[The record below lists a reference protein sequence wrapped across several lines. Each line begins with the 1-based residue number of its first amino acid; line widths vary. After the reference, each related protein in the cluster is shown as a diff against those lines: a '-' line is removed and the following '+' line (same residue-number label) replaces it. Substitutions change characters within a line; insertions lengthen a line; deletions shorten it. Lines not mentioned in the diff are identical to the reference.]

1 MFQAHCKF
9 SGATLSFTSA
19 IIIIVAMLL
28 FSAIFFHSAT
38 EIDPYSLY
46 RKKVISA
53 FKQRKMMICLLQ
65 ALSGLEK
72 ATISIQCVCAHALER
87 GLMMQKL
94 CTVGIRNAILR
105 NQSYLD
111 CEALHQQ
118 LVKYVPTDPVT
129 D

>member
-1 MFQAHCKF
+1 
-9 SGATLSFTSA
+9 
-19 IIIIVAMLL
+19 MLL
-28 FSAIFFHSAT
+28 FSAIYFHSAT
-38 EIDPYSLY
+38 EIGPYSLY

-53 FKQRKMMICLLQ
+53 FNQRKMMICLLQ

-118 LVKYVPTDPVT
+118 LVNMFPQTQSLINLLKLHVLLFKMSFFYCRNTAI
-129 D
+129 